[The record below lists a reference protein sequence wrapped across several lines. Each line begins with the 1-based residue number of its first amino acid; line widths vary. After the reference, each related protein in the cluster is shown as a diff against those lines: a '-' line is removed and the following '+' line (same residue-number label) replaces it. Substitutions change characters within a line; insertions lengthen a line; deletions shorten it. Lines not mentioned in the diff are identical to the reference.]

1 MLKMKQSRK
10 WLHAAGHT
18 NKHSSI
24 GTSPTSLILRGKR
37 DPGNVFFN
45 YEEVFS
51 NMRRNSNGKVPE
63 HTIHHYSL
71 LHSKDYRIAMCDAIS
86 DLSDLIVF
94 FDLCVGEVCSKFA
107 H

>member
-10 WLHAAGHT
+10 WLHVAGHT

-37 DPGNVFFN
+37 VPGNVFFN

-63 HTIHHYSL
+63 LPSQCPDGERPSHE
-71 LHSKDYRIAMCDAIS
+71 AMHITS
-86 DLSDLIVF
+86 SGTV
-94 FDLCVGEVCSKFA
+94 
-107 H
+107 